1 MKSSNKGERPR
12 MLATPI
18 KFKKVKKR
26 LKTTYNNQIDKS
38 YAKENDCRECVL
50 DKQRRHL
57 RTRKD
62 FKKTEESLTKKHLKL
77 TQHKDIFKTNFKK
90 EKKSKKSK

>member
-1 MKSSNKGERPR
+1 MKGSNQGEKPR
-12 MLATPI
+12 HLSTPL

-26 LKTTYNNQIDKS
+26 LKNTYNTQIDKS
-38 YAKENDCRECVL
+38 YSKEDDCRECIL
-50 DKQRRHL
+50 TKQMKHL

-90 EKKSKKSK
+90 QTRTKKSK